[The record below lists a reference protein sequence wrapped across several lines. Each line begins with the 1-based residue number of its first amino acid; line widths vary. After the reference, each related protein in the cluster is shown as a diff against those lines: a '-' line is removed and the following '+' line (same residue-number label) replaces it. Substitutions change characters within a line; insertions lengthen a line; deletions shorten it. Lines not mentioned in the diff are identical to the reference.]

1 MRPRRHRTRKRG
13 VYYVDNEDGTHTYIA
28 TWKEGRPL
36 NASDPLATKRRTV
49 EKEAA
54 TFDLACLLK
63 AEGEADERKRQGKP
77 PQRFVNQLGQRM
89 MAANY
94 FAWRSRR

>member
-1 MRPRRHRTRKRG
+1 MVGKRHKTGKRG
-13 VYYVDNEDGTHTYIA
+13 IYYVKNEDGTRTYVA
-28 TWKEGRPL
+28 TWKEERPL
-36 NASDPLATKRRTV
+36 NPSDPLATKRRTV

-63 AEGEADERKRQGKP
+63 AEGEASERKRQGKP
-77 PQRFVNQLGQRM
+77 PQRFVDQLGQRM
-89 MAANY
+89 MASNY